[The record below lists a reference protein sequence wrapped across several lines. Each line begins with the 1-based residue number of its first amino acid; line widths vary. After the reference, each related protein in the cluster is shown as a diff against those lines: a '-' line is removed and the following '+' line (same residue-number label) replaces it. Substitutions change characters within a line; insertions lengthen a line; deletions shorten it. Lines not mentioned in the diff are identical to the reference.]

1 MTSVVGVSFGGLFDP
16 CQQKDLMLAEFNK
29 VSRARTVAGQDK
41 ALEASSALHDQL
53 LLENALAEAK
63 ERKARDALAM
73 KVFVDA
79 KKAVEHARQVARE
92 AMVQA
97 KIGEK
102 MADQVTKEAREAAKN
117 AESWTRSAQALVK
130 EALKAEAD
138 LQMKVQEEA
147 KLHRD
152 FLAQFSI
159 EDFEEEEEEKDEE
172 EEEDGDLEYWLNQM
186 EHSNCL

>member
-1 MTSVVGVSFGGLFDP
+1 MSSVVGVSFYDP
-16 CQQKDLMLAEFNK
+16 WHQKELMLAEFNK

-41 ALEASSALHDQL
+41 ALEDQFF
-53 LLENALAEAK
+53 LENATAEAK

-79 KKAVEHARQVARE
+79 KKAVEDARQVARE

-97 KIGEK
+97 KIGEGY
-102 MADQVTKEAREAAKN
+102 
-117 AESWTRSAQALVK
+117 AQALVK

-138 LQMKVQEEA
+138 LQTKVREEA

-159 EDFEEEEEEKDEE
+159 EDFEEEEGEE
-172 EEEDGDLEYWLNQM
+172 DLEYWWNQM
-186 EHSNCL
+186 EHGNCL